1 LFTPLTREEVQK
13 IAEQHLA
20 RIAETLRES
29 HKTMTVEPE
38 ALEALVEEGHSLA
51 YGARFLKRVIEER
64 IKMPMSRRWN
74 EGGHFHFKAE
84 GGHVVL
90 ETGGPHLVPALAY
103 GT

>member
-1 LFTPLTREEVQK
+1 
-13 IAEQHLA
+13 
-20 RIAETLRES
+20 
-29 HKTMTVEPE
+29 MTVEPE
-38 ALEALVEEGHSLA
+38 ALEALVEEGHSLS

-84 GGHVVL
+84 DGRVVL

>member
-1 LFTPLTREEVQK
+1 
-13 IAEQHLA
+13 
-20 RIAETLRES
+20 
-29 HKTMTVEPE
+29 
-38 ALEALVEEGHSLA
+38 
-51 YGARFLKRVIEER
+51 
-64 IKMPMSRRWN
+64 MPMSRRWN